1 MALSGI
7 TSYLRPQ
14 TLEEAYSCLRMGA
27 LAVAGGTDVIRH
39 THAGI
44 NTLVD
49 LGDLPLRYI
58 REGQGFAVGANTTL
72 TEMLEHPGLAAHLD
86 GVIAGM
92 LRGVGSPL
100 LRNAATVGGHLA
112 RRRYSDIVP
121 VLLALDASLTIYE
134 GAERTLPLA
143 EFYAGDSGRSRALIT
158 EVQIPP
164 AGKDAA
170 AAFLKLART
179 SFDFAL
185 LNCAVLVR
193 QNDDA
198 RVAHCRI
205 VVGETPALGASV
217 PAAEE
222 ALRGGSLDDAS
233 ITAAA
238 DAAVV
243 AVAFGSDHRASADHR
258 LALCRAAVR
267 RCLQET
273 RCRFEE
279 RSR

>member
-14 TLEEAYSCLRMGA
+14 TLEEAHSFLGAGA

-58 REGQGFAVGANTTL
+58 REGPGFAVGANTTL
-72 TEMLEHPGLAAHLD
+72 TEMLEHPGLAAHLG

-100 LRNAATVGGHLA
+100 LRNAATIGGHLA
-112 RRRYSDIVP
+112 RRRYSDVVP
-121 VLLALDASLTIYE
+121 VLLALDAGITIYQ
-134 GAERTLPLA
+134 GSERTLPLA
-143 EFYAGDSGRSRALIT
+143 EFYAVDSGRARSLIT

-164 AGKDAA
+164 AGRDTA

-185 LNCAVLVR
+185 LNCGVLVR
-193 QNDDA
+193 QDDDH

-222 ALRGGSLDDAS
+222 ALRGSLLDDES
-233 ITAAA
+233 IAAAA
-238 DAAVV
+238 DAAVA

-258 LALCRAAVR
+258 RALCRAAVG
-267 RCLQET
+267 RCLQEA
-273 RCRFEE
+273 RRRLEG
-279 RSR
+279 RPR